1 MTYVELKELLA
12 ENIKKNIEKL
22 TNKLN
27 AIHNG
32 ALISDDIRYS
42 NFDRFCEIASEGLDL
57 IDLKFKIKEY
67 EALLLS
73 IDSDFNKPVY
83 NLPIVMFDIIRNA
96 TNEDAVEIFIRLIR
110 AKSKTN
116 AIEFIDNPVINEYEK
131 RLYGYFKKKDWKQFK
146 IVYDEYISYFLHSE
160 NIEEF
165 FIARGFSLSKLQ
177 YMFGC
182 FGNLLISEYLFKD
195 VKINESVIEIIRNG
209 LNDSIENNNNIIADL
224 QEIFGLV
231 QRLTFGVSYYL
242 KEELNKRYNLDLSVN
257 DGKKDVLRK
266 IEDLIMSLKNT
277 NVWILELLD
286 GLTNNGFKVVNPII
300 AGFAYTFMGSE
311 LDIQKVLLSGIKF
324 NSLVRDEPT
333 DKGDLFSYNL
343 EVQMGDL
350 ISNDLKISIDDLDEF
365 LALYKSYLE
374 GYITNNELATKN
386 ERLVSDAEV
395 SVPILLDNMRNY
407 ILSVNAKA
415 AKKTETKRVQVVET
429 NDPLMEYISGGKV
442 VKVCDLNS
450 FKKLLETTSL
460 SDDRKTEY
468 YRQMSNAI
476 SREITQ
482 EKETLLNSILESDKE
497 YYDVAK
503 ASNRPEA
510 LQIINEINALIDLIY
525 ESTLDDEKEE
535 FRLEIDAN
543 ITYLK
548 EMFKKI
554 NQKDGNTYDNILY
567 YGYYEDY
574 ELTPYVM
581 LHISN
586 FEKVGKKQ
594 AYAALKKIIDGKIA
608 NDLPVKGDLPVR
620 VWYKGKDVKVFY
632 TKVGSYTLI
641 IGGFSGN
648 SAFNEVKNFVNSKA
662 FLTYLKELT
671 ELVKTNK
678 VPSNSEITSDILRQI
693 NEKGQTRN

>member
-1 MTYVELKELLA
+1 LYV
-12 ENIKKNIEKL
+12 
-22 TNKLN
+22 
-27 AIHNG
+27 
-32 ALISDDIRYS
+32 SDS
-42 NFDRFCEIASEGLDL
+42 
-57 IDLKFKIKEY
+57 
-67 EALLLS
+67 
-73 IDSDFNKPVY
+73 
-83 NLPIVMFDIIRNA
+83 
-96 TNEDAVEIFIRLIR
+96 
-110 AKSKTN
+110 
-116 AIEFIDNPVINEYEK
+116 
-131 RLYGYFKKKDWKQFK
+131 
-146 IVYDEYISYFLHSE
+146 
-160 NIEEF
+160 
-165 FIARGFSLSKLQ
+165 
-177 YMFGC
+177 
-182 FGNLLISEYLFKD
+182 
-195 VKINESVIEIIRNG
+195 
-209 LNDSIENNNNIIADL
+209 
-224 QEIFGLV
+224 
-231 QRLTFGVSYYL
+231 L
-242 KEELNKRYNLDLSVN
+242 KEELNKKYNLGLNISDS
-257 DGKKDVLRK
+257 KKDVLRK
-266 IEDLIMSLKNT
+266 IEVLIKSLMNT
-277 NVWILELLD
+277 NAWISELLG
-286 GLTNNGFKVVNPII
+286 GLTNNGFKIVNPII

-374 GYITNNELATKN
+374 GYITNNELVIRR
-386 ERLVSDAEV
+386 EELVSDAEV

-415 AKKTETKRVQVVET
+415 AKKTKTKRVQVFET

-442 VKVCDLNS
+442 VKLCDLNS
-450 FKKLLETTSL
+450 FKQLLETTSL
-460 SDDRKTEY
+460 SDDRKSEY

-476 SREITQ
+476 NRKINE
-482 EKETLLNSILESDKE
+482 EKEILLNSILESDKE

-548 EMFKKI
+548 EMFKKRDL
-554 NQKDGNTYDNILY
+554 QDENTYDNILY

-574 ELTPYVM
+574 KLTPYVM

-586 FEKVGKKQ
+586 FEKAGKKQ
-594 AYAALKKIIDGKIA
+594 AYAALKKIIDGNIA

-678 VPSNSEITSDILRQI
+678 VPSNSDITANILNQI